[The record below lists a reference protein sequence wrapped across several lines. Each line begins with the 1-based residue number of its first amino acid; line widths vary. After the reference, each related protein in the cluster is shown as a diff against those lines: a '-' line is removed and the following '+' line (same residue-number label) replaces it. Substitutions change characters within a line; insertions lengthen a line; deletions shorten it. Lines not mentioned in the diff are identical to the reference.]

1 MSTLKDLYVD
11 FVALLDELEN
21 LESSAVYLGFLE
33 VMKQDIELRQTNCV
47 NDHMRLEVKDG
58 QH

>member
-1 MSTLKDLYVD
+1 MSMLQDLYTD

-21 LESSAVYLGFLE
+21 LESSGLYLGFLE
-33 VMKQDIELRQTNCV
+33 VMKQDIELRQANCV